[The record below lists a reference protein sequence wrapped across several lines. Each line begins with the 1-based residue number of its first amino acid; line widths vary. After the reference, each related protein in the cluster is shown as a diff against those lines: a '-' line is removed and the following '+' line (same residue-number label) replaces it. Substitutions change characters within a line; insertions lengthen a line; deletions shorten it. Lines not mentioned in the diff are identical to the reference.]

1 MARSVLA
8 RVDVQAAGGADAAE
22 AAAPRVFSAKS
33 LSATC
38 PRLSAPVSRSSGQG
52 VKHCGRRR
60 EADVGSDVV
69 VSFDRMAISFG
80 VSALRAIRWRAMER
94 VQGQR
99 DAKDG
104 CGATGAR
111 RLIGGEP
118 VAK

>member
-1 MARSVLA
+1 
-8 RVDVQAAGGADAAE
+8 
-22 AAAPRVFSAKS
+22 
-33 LSATC
+33 
-38 PRLSAPVSRSSGQG
+38 
-52 VKHCGRRR
+52 
-60 EADVGSDVV
+60 
-69 VSFDRMAISFG
+69 MAISFG